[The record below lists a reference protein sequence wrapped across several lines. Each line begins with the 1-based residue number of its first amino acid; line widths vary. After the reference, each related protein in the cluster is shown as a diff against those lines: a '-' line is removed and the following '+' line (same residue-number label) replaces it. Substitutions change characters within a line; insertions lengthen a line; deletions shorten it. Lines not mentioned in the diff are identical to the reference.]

1 MPAVSQDPET
11 SVCLGV
17 FSFWESFHMAD
28 LGDFLMNQRVD
39 RDVGGMSAPSPAPYF
54 RAYTAFPML
63 VIKTPEAFLVERG

>member
-1 MPAVSQDPET
+1 
-11 SVCLGV
+11 
-17 FSFWESFHMAD
+17 MAD

-39 RDVGGMSAPSPAPYF
+39 RDVGGMPAPSPAPYF